1 MHKGP
6 HQKTYKAYVV
16 SELQSVSL
24 YFWEL
29 GHEMANK
36 ILKYILWRA
45 RVLANRI
52 FGGVG
57 EVRDNRN
64 LDWEG
69 ISKPLQED
77 PSDLGDIHKPTIEE
91 YRMTYCV
98 DGKVKTK
105 YDWWYSAVLSDEKG
119 NLFFF
124 ILSLHPSWSYYR
136 FVDIGM
142 DQSLKN
148 RGSLPKFPMERGDFR
163 KEIGYSEHE
172 DAINLWVPKN
182 REPKSAKGSFVECTI
197 KSGES
202 RLILK
207 TERMAMELDFTSMG
221 VPFWINRGREAIMS
235 PKGDTMSGFWDISK
249 VEGFFERRMRETRM
263 SGVGFNEHLFSL
275 APPLHFW
282 QRVDGIFLYTDQ
294 IYCAFWHLENKIGT
308 KRYEYKDG
316 AVFIRETEEYLIP
329 IDFEIE
335 YLELDDL
342 KRPIKTRISAN
353 TTKGKLNVVTR
364 ALAEAEKQLV
374 LKITDGQFV
383 FEDGRRLKLTNG
395 YGQHALW

>member
-1 MHKGP
+1 MVK
-6 HQKTYKAYVV
+6 
-16 SELQSVSL
+16 
-24 YFWEL
+24 
-29 GHEMANK
+29 K
-36 ILKYILWRA
+36 IAKYILWRA

-52 FGGVG
+52 FGGVK
-57 EVRDNRN
+57 EIRDSRK
-64 LDWEG
+64 LDWGG

-77 PSDLGDIHKPTIEE
+77 PSDLGNIHKPTIGE
-91 YRMTYCV
+91 YKMTFCA

-105 YDWWYSAVLSDEKG
+105 YDWWYSAILSDEKG

-124 ILSLHPSWSYYR
+124 ILSLHPRWSYYR
-136 FVDIGM
+136 FVHMGM
-142 DQSLKN
+142 DQSLKK
-148 RGSLPKFPMERGDFR
+148 RGSLRKFPMEREDF
-163 KEIGYSEHE
+163 KGEIGYSERE
-172 DAINLWVPKN
+172 DAISLWFPKN
-182 REPKSAKGSFVECTI
+182 RKPESTKGSFVECTI

-202 RLILK
+202 HLTLK
-207 TERMAMELDFTSMG
+207 KERMAVELYFTSMG
-221 VPFWINRGREAIMS
+221 VPFWINRGREAIFS
-235 PKGDTMSGFWDISK
+235 PKGDIMSGFWDISK
-249 VEGFFERRMRETRM
+249 VEGFFTRSTRKTRI
-263 SGVGFNEHLFSL
+263 SGVGFNEHLFSFI
-275 APPLHFW
+275 PPLRFW
-282 QRVDGIFLYTDQ
+282 QRLDGVFLFTDQ

-316 AVFIRETEEYLIP
+316 AVLIRETEEYLIP

-353 TTKGKLNVVTR
+353 TTKGELNAVAR

-383 FEDGRRLKLTNG
+383 FKDGRRMKLTNG